1 MTFNKRSKR
10 TRACTRTHSLTHTC
24 ACTCTLE
31 CNAAYSQTH
40 YEQNRDQSTLSTH
53 TCVIRII
60 SGIPKF
66 TTLLATALADFLLYA
81 GNYPPLATEREKH
94 TCSLVAAHGIYIH
107 VVRTDLKLFSLADI
121 TYIHTQTS

>member
-1 MTFNKRSKR
+1 MNK
-10 TRACTRTHSLTHTC
+10 TEIRALTC
-24 ACTCTLE
+24 
-31 CNAAYSQTH
+31 
-40 YEQNRDQSTLSTH
+40 STH
-53 TCVIRII
+53 TCVIRIII

-94 TCSLVAAHGIYIH
+94 TCSLVAAHSIYIH
-107 VVRTDLKLFSLADI
+107 VVRTNLKLFSLADI